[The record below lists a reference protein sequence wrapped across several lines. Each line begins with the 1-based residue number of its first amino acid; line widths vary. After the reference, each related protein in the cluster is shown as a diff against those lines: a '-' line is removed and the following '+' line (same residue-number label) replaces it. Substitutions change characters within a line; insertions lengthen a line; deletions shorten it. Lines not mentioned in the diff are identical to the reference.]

1 MDALSLERQVCLW
14 SLGLRIGPFPYTHTN
29 CVLDSRIHCL
39 FHGLFGS
46 LIVLVVSVLSPSIVF
61 NVYPITQRLLP
72 GGSWW
77 FHQELISF
85 LMRTMRSTER
95 EEAEVMDGWIGCVFA
110 GSWFED
116 V

>member
-14 SLGLRIGPFPYTHTN
+14 SLGLRIGPYPYTHTN
-29 CVLDSRIHCL
+29 CVLDSWIHGL

-72 GGSWW
+72 GGRVVLSGA
-77 FHQELISF
+77 HLLPHADHEIH
-85 LMRTMRSTER
+85 RT
-95 EEAEVMDGWIGCVFA
+95 
-110 GSWFED
+110 
-116 V
+116 